1 MRYPVSLHRDDTV
14 IAVKLQEFRV
24 YPAINQALVNQAL
37 INQALVNLALM
48 ISGRRWLIPYVTD
61 TLRAGVRN
69 KRQNFVLLT

>member
-1 MRYPVSLHRDDTV
+1 MRYPVSLLRDDTD

-37 INQALVNLALM
+37 VNQALMNLALM
-48 ISGRRWLIPYVTD
+48 SGPRRLAPYVTD
-61 TLRAGVRN
+61 TLRAEVRN